1 MRYEYW
7 TPSELAY
14 LREHYAETPNEL
26 LGRVLNRAPRN
37 VAQKAR
43 KLGLSKSAQFLARQS
58 GRFEAGLV
66 PWNKGRPGTTGTQD
80 ACRATQF
87 KPGRPA
93 ELSANYRP
101 IGSVRAAKGGYLEQK
116 ITDDRSL
123 YPARRWVPV
132 HRLVWDREVGPIP
145 PGHIVV
151 FKPGMLTTDLK
162 QITPDRLECISRA
175 ENMARNTVHRYG
187 KDIAQ
192 LIQLRA
198 AITRQLNKKEK
209 ELHHEPNH

>member
-1 MRYEYW
+1 MTYFY

-14 LREHYAETPNEL
+14 LREHYANTPNDII
-26 LGRVLNRAPRN
+26 GKVLARNPRS

-43 KLGLSKSAQFLARQS
+43 KLGLQKSAEFLAEHG
-58 GRFEAGLV
+58 GRFQAGLK
-66 PWNKGRPGTTGTQD
+66 PWNKGVPGSTGTQE

-87 KPGRPA
+87 KKGRAA

-101 IGSVRAAKGGYLEQK
+101 IGSIRVAKGGILEQK
-116 ITDDRSL
+116 VTDDRSI
-123 YPARRWVPV
+123 YPARRWKSV
-132 HRLVWDREVGPIP
+132 HSLVWEREVGPIP

-151 FKPGMLTTDLK
+151 FKPGMLTTDLE

-175 ENMARNTVHRYG
+175 ENMARNTLHRYG

-209 ELHHEPNH
+209 ELHP

>member
-7 TPSELAY
+7 TPSEQAY
-14 LREHYAETPNEL
+14 LREHYANTPNEL
-26 LGRVLNRAPRN
+26 LGSVLNRAPRN

-43 KLGLSKSAQFLARQS
+43 KMGLSKSAQYMAEHG
-58 GRFEAGLV
+58 GRFQAGLQ
-66 PWNKGRPGTTGTQD
+66 PWNKGVPGSTGTQE
-80 ACRATQF
+80 ACRSTQF

-101 IGSVRAAKGGYLEQK
+101 IGSVRVAKGGYLEQK
-116 ITDDRSL
+116 VTDDRSL

-132 HRLVWDREVGPIP
+132 HRLVWEREVGPIP

-151 FKPGMLTTDLK
+151 FKPGMLTTDLE

-209 ELHHEPNH
+209 ELHP

>member
-1 MRYEYW
+1 MSYFY

-14 LREHYAETPNEL
+14 LREHYADTPNDM
-26 LGRVLNRAPRN
+26 LGKVLNRNARN

-43 KLGLSKSAQFLARQS
+43 KLGLAKSPHFLEVHG
-58 GRFEAGLV
+58 GRFAPGLQ
-66 PWNKGRPGTTGTQD
+66 PWNKGVPGSTGHQD

-101 IGSVRAAKGGYLEQK
+101 IGSVRVAKGGYLEQK

-123 YPARRWVPV
+123 YPARRWKSA
-132 HRLVWDREVGPIP
+132 HSLVWEREVGPIP

-151 FKPGMLTTDLK
+151 FKPGMLTTDLE

-209 ELHHEPNH
+209 ELHP

>member
-1 MRYEYW
+1 MSYFY

-14 LREHYAETPNEL
+14 LREHYADTSNDM
-26 LGRVLNRAPRN
+26 LGKVLNRNARN

-43 KLGLSKSAQFLARQS
+43 KLGLAKSPHFLEAHG
-58 GRFEAGLV
+58 GRFQQGLH
-66 PWNKGRPGTTGTQD
+66 PWNKGVPGSTGHQD

-93 ELSANYRP
+93 ELSANYRA
-101 IGSVRAAKGGYLEQK
+101 IGSVRIAKGGYLEQK

-123 YPARRWVPV
+123 YPARRWKSA
-132 HRLVWDREVGPIP
+132 HSLVWEREVGPIP

-151 FKPGMLTTDLK
+151 FKPGMLTTDLE

-209 ELHHEPNH
+209 ELHP